1 MATRTSN
8 KRSSNTKNQPDVVEN
23 LEKQIESLQSD
34 VHALLKAVNGSDKQP
49 GIVETAQEAIAETSQ
64 KTADEAA
71 QELAKVENL
80 IKEQPL
86 KSVAIALGAGAAIAL
101 LARG

>member
-34 VHALLKAVNGSDKQP
+34 VHALLKAVNGSDNQP